1 MLVLTRKAG
10 ERVLIGDDI
19 VITIL
24 DTRGDGIR
32 IGIDAPRGVNIQR
45 DEIVRA
51 VGEANVEATR
61 TASDAEARLKAA
73 LGLGPEV
80 VPTTPAVA
88 PTKPAEPVA
97 GNPKPAS
104 PASASPELTSTEL
117 PSPKPAPTAV
127 PRPAARQ

>member
-1 MLVLTRKAG
+1 VLVLTRKAG

-51 VGEANVEATR
+51 VSEANVEATR
-61 TASDAEARLKAA
+61 AASDAEARLKAA
-73 LGLGPEV
+73 LGLGPD
-80 VPTTPAVA
+80 VA
-88 PTKPAEPVA
+88 PAPQAAPPA
-97 GNPKPAS
+97 KS
-104 PASASPELTSTEL
+104 PAPRPTGSKSASA
-117 PSPKPAPTAV
+117 KPAPTAV
-127 PRPAARQ
+127 PHPPATS